1 MEELVE
7 LDEQLVEEDEQ
18 VEGRQLEDRQLELLE
33 TQRGAN
39 GF

>member
-18 VEGRQLEDRQLELLE
+18 VEDRQLELLE
-33 TQRGAN
+33 TQRGP
-39 GF
+39 GWLLV